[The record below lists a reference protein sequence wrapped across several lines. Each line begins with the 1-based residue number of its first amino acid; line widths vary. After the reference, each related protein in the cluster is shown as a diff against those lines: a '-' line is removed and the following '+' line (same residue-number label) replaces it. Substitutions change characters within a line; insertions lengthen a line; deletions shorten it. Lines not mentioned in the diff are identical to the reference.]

1 MATDTLPTPT
11 KPRASATQRVAC
23 AHCGLPVPS
32 SMLAEHAAQSTP
44 FCCTGCQAAYEVI
57 RGCGLERYYALR
69 DQAQAANSTGGSTLR
84 ASDRRFDE
92 YDDETFQALYARPA
106 SAETN
111 LRRIELLLQGVH
123 CSACVWLLEKLPQV
137 VKGVVE
143 ARLEVG
149 RAVITVTWDP
159 QVVPLST
166 IARALDTLG
175 YTPHPARGTRA
186 RDIRRKDDRVMLARL
201 GIAGAIAANVMLIF
215 LALYAGAFET
225 MEASHVQLF
234 RWVSMA
240 LSVIAMFG
248 PGWMFVRGALA
259 ALRARALSLDVPISL
274 GLLAGTIWGVVN
286 TIRGEG
292 DIYFDSISV
301 LIFFLLV
308 GRFIQQRQQRAAADS
323 VELLFSLTPS
333 VASRVG
339 EDGIREVPVEALR
352 VSDVVVVLAGA
363 SVPVDGVVLVGSSS
377 VDRSL
382 LTGET
387 KPVTVRVGDHV
398 EAGTINLGGL
408 LRVRVEATGE
418 STRVG
423 KMMRL
428 VEEGSRTK
436 PPIIQWTDQ
445 LAIHFI
451 VAMLVLGLATIALW
465 WLALPL
471 DGGLSRGLT
480 NAIAL
485 LVVTCPC
492 GLGLATPL
500 VMTMAMGRSARLG
513 ILAKN
518 AAAVEALGTR
528 TARRTLLVD
537 KTGTLTEGSPSVTS
551 WTLAEDSP
559 FKLAAVQRFAAA
571 LEAGSQHHVAK
582 AIARVA
588 PLSEPSD
595 LPTASDVR
603 EVLGAGREGT
613 IQGHH
618 IRIGTRAFAVAS
630 AANSTAAICDPLI
643 RAENE
648 ILARGESPVFLSINH
663 RPVALLSIGDR
674 IRADAPQVLANL
686 RARGWHIRI
695 ASGDAPQVV
704 QHVSAALGIPANDCL
719 GGLAPE
725 AKLALVRASREHAI
739 TVMLGDGVND
749 APALAAA
756 SVGIAVQGGAE
767 ASLAATDIYLTRPGL
782 AGVLTLL
789 DGAERT
795 MRAIR
800 WCVIASIAYN
810 IVAAALS
817 ITGIINPLLA
827 AIIMPMASLT
837 VLLLALRMPT
847 FAAPRVRPAA
857 AHPASTEPIPHA
869 IPEPSP

>member
-23 AHCGLPVPS
+23 AHCGLPVS
-32 SMLAEHAAQSTP
+32 TSKLAEDAALSTS

-57 RGCGLERYYALR
+57 CGCGLERYYALR
-69 DQAQAANSTGGSTLR
+69 DQAQAANSTGGSTIR
-84 ASDRRFDE
+84 STDRRFDE
-92 YDDETFQALYARPA
+92 YDDETFQALYARPV
-106 SAETN
+106 SAENN

-159 QVVPLST
+159 QVVPLSA

-248 PGWMFVRGALA
+248 PGWMFVRSAIA
-259 ALRARALSLDVPISL
+259 AMRARALSLDVPISL

-339 EDGIREVPVEALR
+339 EEGVREVPVEALR
-352 VSDVVVVLAGA
+352 VHDVVLVLAGA

-382 LTGET
+382 LSGES
-387 KPVTVRVGDHV
+387 KPVAVRVGDRV
-398 EAGTINLGGL
+398 EAGTINLGGV

-418 STRVG
+418 ATRVG

-445 LAIHFI
+445 LAMHFI
-451 VAMLVLGLATIALW
+451 VAMLVLGAATIGMW
-465 WLALPL
+465 WLALPGE
-471 DGGLSRGLT
+471 GGLSRGLT

-537 KTGTLTEGSPSVTS
+537 KTGTLTEGMPSVTG
-551 WTLAEDSP
+551 WTLAPNSLFSLE
-559 FKLAAVQRFAAA
+559 AAQRLAAA
-571 LEAGSQHHVAK
+571 LEAGSQHHVAR
-582 AIARVA
+582 AIARAWV
-588 PLSEPSD
+588 PRLSERSD
-595 LPTASDVR
+595 LPQASDVR
-603 EVLGAGREGT
+603 EVLGSGREGT
-613 IQGHH
+613 VEGHH
-618 IRIGTRAFAVAS
+618 IRIGTRAFALAQSPQAS
-630 AANSTAAICDPLI
+630 DALARTESD
-643 RAENE
+643 
-648 ILARGESPVFLSINH
+648 ILARGESPVFLSIDH
-663 RPVALLSIGDR
+663 RPVAILSIGDR
-674 IRADAPQVLANL
+674 IRVDASHVLANI
-686 RARGWHIRI
+686 RERGWHVRI

-704 QHVSAALGIPANDCL
+704 QHVGAALGLPAEDCL

-725 AKLALVRASREHAI
+725 DKLALVRATRGHAT

-837 VLLLALRMPT
+837 VLLLALRVPT
-847 FAAPRVRPAA
+847 FAAPRVRPAVVQ
-857 AHPASTEPIPHA
+857 PASTAPMPHV
-869 IPEPSP
+869 IPEPTP